1 MKIKREHIFE
11 IICSPGF
18 WQFLCMAAGG
28 GLSVAAANM
37 WNRPYFV
44 DIPVREVRE
53 ETGENSFLGQAEEAG

>member
-18 WQFLCMAAGG
+18 WQLLCMAAGG

-44 DIPVREVRE
+44 NIPVSEVR
-53 ETGENSFLGQAEEAG
+53 